1 MIGVISFA
9 VDFSQRSE
17 ESTAPRALA
26 HKTVAKAVNFDDH
39 SLRQLKQTAKNSLDT
54 QRNIQ

>member
-17 ESTAPRALA
+17 ESTVPRALA
-26 HKTVAKAVNFDDH
+26 HKTVDKAVNFGDH
-39 SLRQLKQTAKNSLDT
+39 SLRQRSTELTPKSKAYGKE
-54 QRNIQ
+54 